1 MRSCHTGASSPV
13 SCDPDFPS
21 DVGIVGGGRWA
32 LQHAYALLDVLPMSA
47 RLHVLSEANPDGW
60 IQFQVGLPP
69 DLQSRLTHARS
80 LGEICAGPAG
90 LVVVA
95 RMARDHAE
103 ATIQLLKS
111 GKRVLVEKPFALNA
125 FEAER
130 VINAAGRDQCA
141 VSLPFLYASYL
152 DRFVEQAAPMG
163 AVRSVK
169 IAWHDG
175 GAEIRHGSA
184 KRFDPSV
191 NVVLDAFAHVWCL
204 LVRVGVHAGL
214 ELTSV
219 DIAAGGSVVMM
230 ALRSGNIAI
239 EVSLKRNSEARK
251 RLLVIEGD
259 SGNAELDFS
268 SEPGIAHVRGGT
280 VDVGSGF
287 ASPLRRMLGATH
299 LAFAE
304 GRPLG
309 HQAVAAMLAPTH
321 IALSA
326 AEKVRKLQFEVLQVA
341 ADAPEGAYAT
351 RELILDLTLN
361 SADIRRRLSMAGL
374 SKPDEV
380 LDSAKAW
387 LEGKSVGAEVDG
399 VFADVE
405 SMSAVRKA
413 RHDLL

>member
-1 MRSCHTGASSPV
+1 MT
-13 SCDPDFPS
+13 CDPDFPS

-32 LQHAYALLDVLPMSA
+32 LQHAYALLDVLPISA

-60 IQFQVGLPP
+60 IQFQAGLPP

-80 LGEICAGPAG
+80 LGEICDGPVG
-90 LVVVA
+90 MVVVA

-125 FEAER
+125 FDAER

-152 DRFVEQAAPMG
+152 DRFVEQTAPLG

-191 NVVLDAFAHVWCL
+191 NVVVDAFAHVWCL

-219 DIAAGGSVVMM
+219 GVAAGGSVVMM
-230 ALRSGNIAI
+230 ALRSGNSSI

-259 SGNAELDFS
+259 TGIAELDFS
-268 SEPGIAHVRGGT
+268 SEPGRAHVRGSA

-287 ASPLRRMLGATH
+287 GSPLRRMLGAAH
-299 LAFAE
+299 RAFAE
-304 GRPLG
+304 GRSLG
-309 HQAVAAMLAPTH
+309 PQAVAAILAPTR

-326 AEKVRKLQFEVLQVA
+326 ADKVRELQFEVLRVA
-341 ADAPEGAYAT
+341 AETPERAYAT
-351 RELILDLTLN
+351 REIILDLTLN
-361 SADIRRRLSMAGL
+361 SADTRRRLSTAGL
-374 SKPDEV
+374 SKPEEI

-387 LEGKSVGAEVDG
+387 LQGESVGAEIDS
-399 VFADVE
+399 VFADLE
-405 SMSAVRKA
+405 LMQTLRKGTS
-413 RHDLL
+413 